1 MKRLKSGQTQ
11 KTFSQSFMLNKT
23 SYQSVSAD
31 ELLEQFRRTRKF
43 STDLILNLSPE
54 DCQAQSME
62 DASPAKWHLAHV
74 TWFYE
79 VMVLKPFEENFTY
92 WNPEFA
98 ILFNSY
104 YNGIGDKHPRNKRG
118 LLTRPSLAEV
128 LQWRTNVEGRV
139 AKLLNEKSSEDLK
152 WLIGLGINH
161 EQQHQELLLTDI
173 HHLFSNNS
181 LFPSHHFQGQPIT
194 LVDKPFEWLKGASGL
209 VEIGCDGNGFHFDN
223 ESPKHSAFNPVHSI
237 ANRLVSNSEWLQF
250 IDDGGYQNFKW
261 WLDAGWTWLQAEK
274 ISAPLYWSREN
285 QNQLLRYSLNG
296 NLPMDMHAAVS
307 NISYFEADAFARW
320 ASQNLSGLNGAR
332 LPTEFEWEAFAKANA
347 EPSNDLFGKAW
358 QWTSSNYT
366 PYPGYQPWGG
376 IAGEYN
382 GKFMVNQMVL
392 RGSSEYTPVGHSRIT
407 YRNFFPTHARW
418 QMTGLRLAKDGI

>member
-1 MKRLKSGQTQ
+1 MP
-11 KTFSQSFMLNKT
+11 NKT
-23 SYQSVSAD
+23 PYSPYSAD
-31 ELLEQFRRTRKF
+31 ELLEQFHSSRKY

-79 VMVLKPFEENFTY
+79 LMVLKPFEENFTY

-104 YNGIGDKHPRNKRG
+104 YNGVGDKHPRTKRG

-128 LQWRTNVEGRV
+128 LEWRQNIEARV
-139 AKLLNEKSSEDLK
+139 ITLLKENASTELLC
-152 WLIGLGINH
+152 LIQLGINH

-173 HHLFSNNS
+173 QHLLSQNS
-181 LFPSHHFQGQPIT
+181 LFPAYYPQSKQVPS
-194 LVDKPFEWLKGASGL
+194 LEKPFEWLQGVDGL
-209 VEIGCDGNGFHFDN
+209 VNIGHEGNGFHFDN
-223 ESPKHSAFNPVHSI
+223 EGPQHSALNQPHSI
-237 ANRLVSNSEWLQF
+237 GSRLVSNLEWLQF
-250 IDDGGYQNFKW
+250 IEDGAYQNFRW
-261 WLDAGWTWLQAEK
+261 WLDAGWAWLQAEK
-274 ISAPLYWSREN
+274 ITAPLYWNKDE
-285 QNQLLRYSLNG
+285 QNQPFRFSLFG
-296 NLPMDMHAAVS
+296 NTSLDIHGPVS

-320 ASQNLSGLNGAR
+320 ASQNLTEYAGAR
-332 LPTEFEWEAFAKANA
+332 LPTEFEWEAFARLNTEK
-347 EPSNDLFGKAW
+347 SSDLFGKVW
-358 QWTSSNYT
+358 QWTSSNYN

-392 RGSSEYTPVGHSRIT
+392 RGSSTYTPPGHSRLT